1 MSPGSRNTPLSLA
14 LADSGV
20 TDWSHHDER
29 SAAFF
34 ALGIAKTT
42 GSAVVIVTTS
52 GTAAAELHPA
62 LAEAING
69 RVPLIAITA
78 DRPTAL
84 RNVGAPQTIDQQD
97 LFGRSVKWSHDIE
110 VPPDPREAIDLATRM
125 WVEAMSPPAGPV
137 HLNLRF
143 DEPLMPTDAVTSAA
157 DGIPDVAIGRCEP
170 DESAIASL
178 AADLSGRRGIVI
190 AGTDSEPGLA
200 EAAAVFAAAANWPIL
215 ADPLS
220 GLRAG
225 HHDRSHVLAASDA
238 LSWAG
243 FLDAAQ
249 PEAVVRFGGIPT
261 SKPIWQWLGNHRE
274 VPQVFI
280 EPAGWRDPTFSASV
294 VLRSEVVPT
303 LHLLAKAM
311 GDTTETSW
319 MTRWQNADRAAA
331 AAVTGVI
338 EGNPFPNEPMVARI
352 VSQALPDPGVLW
364 VASSMPVRDLDAVML
379 PTERRVRVL
388 ANRGANGIDG
398 FVSTALGSGAVS
410 GVATVALAGDLSML
424 HDLSALATAA
434 RLDLPVTIVAVNNDG
449 GGIFHLLPQAGH
461 DHFERHWGTPHGLDL
476 AAVAT
481 ALGVESETVSD
492 ASRLTE
498 LVSTPP
504 AGPRFIEVR
513 TDRTANANLHRRIRS
528 AVVES
533 LAQI

>member
-1 MSPGSRNTPLSLA
+1 ML
-14 LADSGV
+14 
-20 TDWSHHDER
+20 
-29 SAAFF
+29 
-34 ALGIAKTT
+34 
-42 GSAVVIVTTS
+42 
-52 GTAAAELHPA
+52 
-62 LAEAING
+62 
-69 RVPLIAITA
+69 
-78 DRPTAL
+78 
-84 RNVGAPQTIDQQD
+84 GAPQTIDQQD

-125 WVEAMSPPAGPV
+125 WVEAMSPPPV
-137 HLNLRF
+137 RCTSTFGSTSRSCPRMRSPPPPMAFRTSRSVDANLTSRRSPHWRQISRGGAASSSRAPTANRGWRRLRRCLPPQPIGRF
-143 DEPLMPTDAVTSAA
+143 SPTLSVDCAPDTTIAPMSSRHRTPSPGRDFSMPPNRRRSCDSAA
-157 DGIPDVAIGRCEP
+157 FPRRNR
-170 DESAIASL
+170 
-178 AADLSGRRGIVI
+178 SG
-190 AGTDSEPGLA
+190 
-200 EAAAVFAAAANWPIL
+200 
-215 ADPLS
+215 S
-220 GLRAG
+220 G
-225 HHDRSHVLAASDA
+225 
-238 LSWAG
+238 W
-243 FLDAAQ
+243 
-249 PEAVVRFGGIPT
+249 
-261 SKPIWQWLGNHRE
+261 GNHRE

-492 ASRLTE
+492 ASRLTG

-513 TDRTANANLHRRIRS
+513 TDRTANADLHRRIRS